1 MRIWYQSMA
10 PIHHLGRY
18 TAALEAH
25 ATRACSPGT
34 TVFFHGAQARAYGKR
49 TPQEMLRYPYP
60 KHVLGEEA
68 IEHARRAEREGY
80 DAFILGSFSEP
91 FLLEIRSLL
100 DIPVVSM
107 PEAALLLA
115 CSLSERFALVALG
128 ATTAVRLRRLVGRH
142 ALDARITGY
151 FPFPRQTD
159 EAELEAAFTDPAPLV
174 AMFTETARQAIASG
188 ADVVIPAEGVLNEVL
203 FANGVH
209 DVDGATVMD
218 CVGAALLQAEMMVA
232 ARRRL
237 GLSIGRR
244 WSYMKAPPEILAE
257 LD

>member
-18 TAALEAH
+18 TTALEAH

-68 IEHARRAEREGY
+68 IEHARRAECEGY

-159 EAELEAAFTDPAPLV
+159 EAELREFCREGLARYKIPERFIALDEFPVTRSGNGTKIQRTTLRAMAQEA
-174 AMFTETARQAIASG
+174 
-188 ADVVIPAEGVLNEVL
+188 
-203 FANGVH
+203 
-209 DVDGATVMD
+209 
-218 CVGAALLQAEMMVA
+218 
-232 ARRRL
+232 
-237 GLSIGRR
+237 
-244 WSYMKAPPEILAE
+244 
-257 LD
+257 LDRG